1 MHEYGFLALVPC
13 RPVRPLIHLCRR
25 CSFCAHNL
33 GCSTRCEV
41 YNEWVEKAFCVA
53 KKKKKRKNDDDGFS
67 IGISQE
73 TRNSIYGIL
82 SFLVAIVSV
91 LAFADLAGTAGQY
104 INLTARTLFG
114 WGFFIVPVA
123 VSMLGIAFIKNLHQ
137 QIATSAV
144 IGTILFVL
152 SVQGAFYAFGEGM
165 MGERIVQGGY
175 IGTILGHPLVIFVG
189 FAATMIILAALVVI
203 SFMLALDMSFIGLMF
218 WHREESDEDTAND
231 DERAS
236 ATQRIPVKN
245 DLEDL
250 VVNKGGKPIGEVLPV
265 TPKPKKESEDNFVIK
280 HFDAGDWKL
289 PPLDVLS
296 EDEETA
302 TTGDINATASII
314 KRTLQNFGIDV
325 EMGEVSVGPTVT
337 QFTVRPAVGVKL
349 ARITALNQDLAL
361 ALAAHP
367 IRIEA
372 PIPGKSLVGIEVP
385 NKKVATVGLRNMLE
399 IEEFQKSKYLLPL
412 AVGRDVAG
420 KAVYYGLDRMP
431 HLLIAGTT
439 GSGKSVALHGLI
451 LSLLYKYSP
460 DMLKF
465 ILVDPKKVEM
475 PLYDGI
481 PHLITPVITDNKK
494 VLGALKWTVSE
505 MDRRYQKLSE
515 AKVRDIMSYNEKMA
529 KKDDAFMPFIVIV
542 VDELADLM
550 ATYGRDVEAAIVRL
564 AQMARAVG
572 IHLVLATQ
580 RPSVNVITG
589 LIKANI
595 SSRVALRVISQVDS
609 RTILDMSGAEKLL
622 GYGDMLFVTGETANP
637 RRLQGPLVTAGEI
650 EAVVDFIKTQADE
663 LELEGADDDLSVDL
677 DGPSGGGGMDDDS
690 DVDDEKYQEAKELV
704 IELQKASASLLQR
717 RLGLGYARAARML
730 DTLEAKGIIGPG
742 DGAKPRQVYVDREG
756 NMTGGPTLRT
766 ASGIHADTND
776 AEVTE

>member
-1 MHEYGFLALVPC
+1 M
-13 RPVRPLIHLCRR
+13 
-25 CSFCAHNL
+25 
-33 GCSTRCEV
+33 
-41 YNEWVEKAFCVA
+41 A
-53 KKKKKRKNDDDGFS
+53 KKKKKKRNPDDDSSSFD

-82 SFLVAIVSV
+82 CFLIVAISI
-91 LAFADLAGTAGQY
+91 LAFMGRAGTAGEY
-104 INLTARTLFG
+104 LDSAARSLFG

-123 VSMLGIAFIKNLHQ
+123 FGMLGIAFIKSIHR

-144 IGTILFVL
+144 VGTLLFVL
-152 SVQGAFYAFGEGM
+152 SVLGVFYSLGEGDTAQ
-165 MGERIVQGGY
+165 RIIQGGY
-175 IGTILGHPLVIFVG
+175 LGVAFGYPLYTFIGFIASMVVLVG
-189 FAATMIILAALVVI
+189 LVVV
-203 SFMLALDMSFIGLMF
+203 SVLLALDVSLAGLLF
-218 WHREESDEDTAND
+218 RRQDEGELPLPDKAKGD
-231 DERAS
+231 D
-236 ATQRIPVKN
+236 
-245 DLEDL
+245 DLKEL
-250 VVNKGGKPIGEVLPV
+250 VVTKGGKPVQDEAPAPAKPV
-265 TPKPKKESEDNFVIK
+265 KPAKGADEESFVVR
-280 HFDAGDWKL
+280 HFKAGNWKL
-289 PPLDVLS
+289 PPLDFLA

-385 NKKVATVGLRNMLE
+385 NKKVAIVGLRNMLQG
-399 IEEFQKSKYLLPL
+399 EEYQKAKYVLPL
-412 AVGRDVAG
+412 ALGRDVAG
-420 KAVYYGLDRMP
+420 KGVYGALDRMP

-439 GSGKSVALHGLI
+439 GSGKSVSIHAAI
-451 LSLLYKYSP
+451 LSMLYKYSP
-460 DMLKF
+460 DMLKL

-475 PLYDGI
+475 PLYEGI

-494 VLGALKWTVSE
+494 VLGALKWVVSE
-505 MDRRYQKLSE
+505 MDRRYSKLSE
-515 AKVRDIMSYNEKMA
+515 AKVRDIMSYNERA
-529 KKDDAFMPFIVIV
+529 SKKDDPFMPFIVV
-542 VDELADLM
+542 VIDELADLM

-572 IHLVLATQ
+572 IHLILATQ

-622 GYGDMLFVTGETANP
+622 GYGDMLYVTGESAAV
-637 RRLQGPLVTAGEI
+637 RRLQGPLVTSKEI
-650 EAVVDFIKTQADE
+650 EKVVKFIKTQAEE
-663 LELEGADDDLSVDL
+663 LELDTEDGTMQVDL
-677 DGPSGGGGMDDDS
+677 DGPSGGGGGGIGGDE
-690 DVDDEKYQEAKELV
+690 DVDDDKYGEAKELV
-704 IELQKASASLLQR
+704 IQMQKASASLLQR

-730 DTLEAKGIIGPG
+730 DILESKGIVGPG
-742 DGAKPRQVYVDREG
+742 DGAKPRQVYVNREG
-756 NMTGGPTLRT
+756 ELVGGPGLQGAT
-766 ASGIHADTND
+766 GVHADTD
-776 AEVTE
+776 EAEATEE